1 MQKRNMETMT
11 TGMMKR
17 LMIGTSVVMP
27 ESQDE
32 DEDDGLFDDD
42 DDEKGEADWNVED
55 EDWAD

>member
-1 MQKRNMETMT
+1 MT

-17 LMIGTSVVMP
+17 LMIGMIQVSDKP

-42 DDEKGEADWNVED
+42 DEEGEADWNVED